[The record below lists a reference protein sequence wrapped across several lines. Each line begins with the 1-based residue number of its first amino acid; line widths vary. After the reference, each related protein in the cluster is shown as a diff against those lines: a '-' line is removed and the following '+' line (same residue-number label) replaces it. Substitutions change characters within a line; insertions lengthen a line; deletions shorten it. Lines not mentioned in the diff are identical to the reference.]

1 MLQSMGLQKSDV
13 TEQLNNEILL
23 GCKLMLVT
31 VSVIADK
38 NIPFSYGFCL
48 SFISLVTLSA

>member
-38 NIPFSYGFCL
+38 NTPF
-48 SFISLVTLSA
+48 